1 MKRDKRGERRIT
13 QPNGFY
19 YITIVDGWSIKTYP
33 LDTWSSG
40 PEPKTVSSG
49 EVIRCSIS
57 RLFGLKAVG

>member
-13 QPNGFY
+13 QPNGFH
-19 YITIVDGWSIKTYP
+19 YITIVDGLKAYP